1 MNNKKTSLLALGF
14 LSSLMALPVYA
25 GSFEVAVAPSRL
37 ELSAKASQRLGQ
49 SIDIQNIGKVP
60 TELSIRTLDW
70 TYSNEGQISYHEALI
85 PNSCRPWVTLEKN
98 TIKLNAQAKRT
109 FRFQIEVPANAP
121 RAECRFMVAIEGKEA
136 ATNTVLKTG
145 GANLSLPVNGR
156 IAVAVYVAVGGAEPK
171 LSIKQM
177 NVQNV
182 KGQKVPV
189 ATVTNQG
196 DAHGRLEGLLEATD
210 AKGQAF
216 ELAPETTPVLPGQ
229 TRTLALLPQALTKQT
244 LQPLTYPIQ
253 AKGSIDWDKGS
264 FKINQAVFK

>member
-1 MNNKKTSLLALGF
+1 MNKKNNLLALVA
-14 LSSLMALPVYA
+14 LMSVSALPVYA
-25 GSFEVAVAPSRL
+25 GPFEVAVSPSRL
-37 ELSAKASQRLGQ
+37 ELTANASQRLGQ
-49 SIDIQNIGKVP
+49 SIDIQNIGKSP
-60 TELSIRTLDW
+60 TELNIRTLDW
-70 TYSNEGQISYHEALI
+70 TYSNEGQITYHDALV

-98 TIKLNAQAKRT
+98 TIKLNAQAKRA
-109 FRFQIEVPANAP
+109 FRFQVEVPANAP
-121 RAECRFMVAIEGKEA
+121 RAECRFMVAIEGKDA
-136 ATNTVLKTG
+136 AANTVLKAG

-189 ATVTNQG
+189 AIVTNQG
-196 DAHGRLEGLLEATD
+196 DAHGRLEGVLEATD

-216 ELAPETTPVLPGQ
+216 ELAPEATPVLPGQ
-229 TRTLALLPQALTKQT
+229 TRTLPLLPQALTNQKLT
-244 LQPLTYPIQ
+244 PPTYPIQ

>member
-1 MNNKKTSLLALGF
+1 MNNKKNTLVVLGF
-14 LSSLMALPVYA
+14 LASLNTLPVQA
-25 GSFEVAVAPSRL
+25 GSFELAVSPSRL

-49 SIDIQNIGKVP
+49 SIDIQNLGKSP

-70 TYSNEGQISYHEALI
+70 TYSNEGQITYHDALV

-98 TIKLNAQAKRT
+98 ALKLNAQAKRA

-121 RAECRFMVAIEGKEA
+121 RAECRFMVAIEGKDA
-136 ATNTVLKTG
+136 AANTVLKAG

-171 LSIKQM
+171 LTIKQM

-189 ATVTNQG
+189 AIVSNQG
-196 DAHGRLEGLLEATD
+196 DAHGRLEGVLEATD

-229 TRTLALLPQALTKQT
+229 TRTLPLIPQALTNQK
-244 LQPLTYPIQ
+244 LNPPSYPIQ

-264 FKINQAVFK
+264 FKINQAIFK